1 MKKSNTGP
9 APTNSASQ
17 RVRIIGGQWRSRLVR
32 FPAVPGLRPT
42 ADRVRETLF
51 NWLGQDLGGKT
62 CLDLFAGS
70 GALGFEALSRNA
82 AGVTMVESLP
92 AVRAALAT
100 TAASLG
106 AGPRLEIACG
116 DALQFLRKVE
126 TRFDLVFVD
135 PPFNQGW
142 LDRLWPIL
150 PAVLA
155 PAALVYVE
163 CESALAPPAS
173 WHVLN
178 SGKAGAIHYHLV
190 NHHE

>member
-1 MKKSNTGP
+1 MKKSN
-9 APTNSASQ
+9 ASLARKTVAGQ

-42 ADRVRETLF
+42 ANRVRETLF

-82 AGVTMVESLP
+82 AGVIMVECVP

-100 TAASLG
+100 TAATLG
-106 AGPRLEIACG
+106 AGPRLEIVGG

-126 TRFDLVFVD
+126 RRFDLVFLD

-142 LDRLWPIL
+142 LDRLWPLL

-155 PAALVYVE
+155 PAALVYIE
-163 CESALAPPAS
+163 CEFALAPPAS
-173 WHVLN
+173 WHVLD
-178 SGKAGAIHYHLV
+178 SGKAGVIHFHLV